1 MNKRKCTEISNL
13 RMVSSPGYLL
23 MVVLYS
29 RKDSVWKLADFGFTS
44 EGTSRSFVYSASGRG
59 TPGYRAPEL
68 LSDTNSAFTNKVD
81 IWSMGCILYELAVGG
96 KAFISDWTVFTYTSS
111 GEVDVPL
118 DDHAFSEKCKA
129 NIDRNI
135 RCMLQIRPLSRPS
148 AAELFEEFCC
158 NCEDPQR
165 HPSEKQIGLAAK
177 LQDNCEER
185 QHINKLIKTLKEAH
199 TDISARDEYGSTRMH
214 EAAANGRVDAIL
226 ALKELGAG
234 VSAQDNDGQT
244 PMHRAAWGGH
254 VDAILALKELGADV
268 SAQDNSRQT
277 PMHQAAYYGHV
288 DAIRA
293 LKELGADVSAQDD
306 SRGTPMRQVAYYGY
320 VDAIRALKELGADVS
335 VQDNSQKTPMHWA
348 AWGGHVDAILALK
361 ELGADVSA
369 QDNSRETPMH
379 WAAWGGHVDA
389 IRALKELGANTSVR
403 DASGMTPMKLAKRY
417 QLANAVK
424 VLEELGAE

>member
-68 LSDTNSAFTNKVD
+68 LSDTSSTFTNKVD
-81 IWSMGCILYELAVGG
+81 IWSMGCILYELAVGR

-135 RCMLQIRPLSRPS
+135 RCMLQITPLSRPS

-165 HPSEKQIGLAAK
+165 HPSEKQIGLVAK
-177 LQDNCEER
+177 LQDNSEER
-185 QHINKLIKTLKEAH
+185 QRINKLIKTLKDAH
-199 TDISARDEYGSTRMH
+199 TDVSARDEHGSTRMH
-214 EAAANGRVDAIL
+214 EAAANGRVDEI
-226 ALKELGAG
+226 K
-234 VSAQDNDGQT
+234 
-244 PMHRAAWGGH
+244 
-254 VDAILALKELGADV
+254 ALKELGADV
-268 SAQDNSRQT
+268 SAQDNFLQT
-277 PMHQAAYYGHV
+277 PMHRAAYYGHV

-293 LKELGADVSAQDD
+293 LKELGADVSAQNKYG
-306 SRGTPMRQVAYYGY
+306 STPLHR
-320 VDAIRALKELGADVS
+320 
-335 VQDNSQKTPMHWA
+335 A
-348 AWGGHVDAILALK
+348 AWGGHVDAIRVLKELGADVSAQDKFGDTPMHWAASGRHVDAIRVLK

-369 QDNSRETPMH
+369 QDNAQRTPMH
-379 WAAWGGHVDA
+379 WAASCGHVDA
-389 IRALKELGANTSVR
+389 IRVLKELGADVSAQDKFRQNPMHWAASRGHVDAIRVLKELGADVSVQ
-403 DASGMTPMKLAKRY
+403 DADGMTPMKLAKRY
-417 QLANAVK
+417 QHTNAVK